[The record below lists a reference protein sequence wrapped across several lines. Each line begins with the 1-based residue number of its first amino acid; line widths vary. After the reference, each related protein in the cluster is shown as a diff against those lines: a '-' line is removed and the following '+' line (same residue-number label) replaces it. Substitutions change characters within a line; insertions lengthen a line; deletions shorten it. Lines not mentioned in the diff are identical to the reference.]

1 LITNNER
8 IWVAKYKEREIGWV
22 KKREIRKVYLVQR
35 IDWKEEE
42 EVMLEVIRG
51 LGKVNNIGR

>member
-1 LITNNER
+1 
-8 IWVAKYKEREIGWV
+8 VAKYKEREIGWV

-42 EVMLEVIRG
+42 QVMLEVIRA